1 MEKYEIDIKELKKK
15 QANNAKIIDVRSLQ
29 EYNERHIKGAINIPY
44 YDMNKNIQNKLVDK
58 NQEIVLYCSY
68 GGRSKTA
75 NNRLKSLGYNNV
87 YCLYRGIDFWI

>member
-1 MEKYEIDIKELKKK
+1 
-15 QANNAKIIDVRSLQ
+15 
-29 EYNERHIKGAINIPY
+29 
-44 YDMNKNIQNKLVDK
+44 MNKNIQNKLVDK

-75 NNRLKSLGYNNV
+75 YNRLKSLGYNNV

>member
-15 QANNAKIIDVRSLQ
+15 RANNAKIIDVRSSQ
-29 EYNERHIKGAINIPY
+29 EYNERHIQGAINIPY
-44 YDMNKNIQNKLVDK
+44 YEINNNSQNKFGDK

-75 NNRLKSLGYNNV
+75 YNRLKKLGYNNV
-87 YCLYRGIDFWI
+87 YSLYRGIDFWI